1 MPAPVAAGKTALSVG
16 EVARRCDIPVST
28 VHFYEA
34 EGLIRSGRNKA
45 NHRRYSRHVLR
56 RIAVIKVAQR
66 TGIPLREI
74 RQALAVLPEDGAPT
88 AVQWRAMSRQWQ
100 ALLQQKIADLHL
112 LQQQLDSCIG
122 CGCLS
127 LSDCPLRNPGDC
139 LADGKATGHGGTGMA
154 GI

>member
-1 MPAPVAAGKTALSVG
+1 MPQPVAADKTALSVG
-16 EVARRCDIPVST
+16 EIARRCDIPVST

-34 EGLIRSGRNKA
+34 EGLIRSWRNNA

-66 TGIPLREI
+66 TGITLREI
-74 RQALAVLPEDGAPT
+74 KQALAVLPEDSAPT
-88 AVQWRAMSRQWQ
+88 AAQWQAMSRQWQ
-100 ALLQQKIADLHL
+100 ALLQQKIADLNL

-127 LSDCPLRNPGDC
+127 LADCPLRNPGDC
-139 LADGKATGHGGTGMA
+139 RAEGGTFEQG
-154 GI
+154 